1 MPLPKNSTPN
11 QTRKSLRLNP
21 AKLLRS
27 KWTAVTPLNREK
39 HFIVTA
45 LIEPEAPGTEIDV
58 ITMEAVLTQR
68 SFSMRWRE
76 LNDDSLWR
84 QGWR

>member
-1 MPLPKNSTPN
+1 MPLPQNSSPN

-27 KWTAVTPLNREK
+27 KWTAVTPLKREK